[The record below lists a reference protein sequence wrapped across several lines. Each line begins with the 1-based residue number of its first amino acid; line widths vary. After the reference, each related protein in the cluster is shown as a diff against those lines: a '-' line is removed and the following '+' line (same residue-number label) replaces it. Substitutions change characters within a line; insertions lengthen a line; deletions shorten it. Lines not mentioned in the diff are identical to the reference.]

1 MAETKEK
8 YKRERAHHI
17 RIGIRLFFDARVHCN
32 ELKSLGSRWCEHVEP
47 RSDGLGVGW
56 HFELGKIEDKLV
68 AGKYDMD
75 LESNERDFKY
85 YIEATESF
93 MNERIAMYNEYL
105 NKSPEAEL
113 EILKILKLLDDR
125 YRKTYDEI
133 FKMRIAVGDR
143 DAFDEWVVYVVVCSM
158 F

>member
-1 MAETKEK
+1 M
-8 YKRERAHHI
+8 
-17 RIGIRLFFDARVHCN
+17 
-32 ELKSLGSRWCEHVEP
+32 
-47 RSDGLGVGW
+47 
-56 HFELGKIEDKLV
+56 V